1 MVWKTEQISNL
12 EPIDIQ
18 NVLYKKGK
26 IHSGIATNGKKIKVL
41 NVSSLKGFV
50 PCVQNVAPT
59 PLQN

>member
-1 MVWKTEQISNL
+1 MW
-12 EPIDIQ
+12 
-18 NVLYKKGK
+18 LYKKGK